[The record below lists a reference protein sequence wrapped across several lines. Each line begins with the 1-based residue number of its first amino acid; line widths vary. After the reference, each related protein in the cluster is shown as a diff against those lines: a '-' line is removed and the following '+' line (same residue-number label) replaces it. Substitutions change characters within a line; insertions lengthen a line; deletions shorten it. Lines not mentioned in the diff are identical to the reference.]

1 MLVVFVTS
9 YLLTFTLLL
18 TDEIK
23 SVFFS
28 CHCQKKSKGKKGE
41 KSQNNSRKD
50 DGGVLNFSNLC
61 ISLNMCV
68 CVCLHKRCKKLLF
81 VLFRSLLCLDHC

>member
-68 CVCLHKRCKKLLF
+68 CVCVFTKDVKSYYLF
-81 VLFRSLLCLDHC
+81 CSGVYCV